1 MYSFAFGGDFL
12 NYFMRY
18 RSKLQ
23 SRADIAK
30 YSGLS
35 ASDIQV
41 LRSLYAN

>member
-1 MYSFAFGGDFL
+1 MYFFGFGGDIVE
-12 NYFMRY
+12 YFMRY

-35 ASDIQV
+35 SGDV
-41 LRSLYAN
+41 DTLLKLYSH